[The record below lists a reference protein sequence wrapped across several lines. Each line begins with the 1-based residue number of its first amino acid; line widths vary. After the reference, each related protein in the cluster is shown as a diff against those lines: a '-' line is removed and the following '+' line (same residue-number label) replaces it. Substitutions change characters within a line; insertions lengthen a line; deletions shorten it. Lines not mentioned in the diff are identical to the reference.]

1 MSPRLRDLLTIL
13 AIVLLAAA
21 VYSPTFY
28 NRFVYDD
35 AVTVEENLF
44 IRDWRNAPRIFTAD
58 YYVRAEEY
66 SFRPLVTLTYFWDY
80 AFWSI
85 NPWGYHLTDLLLHA
99 AAAVTAWLI
108 ALRLFRRRLPATAAA
123 LLFAVHP
130 ALTEAV
136 AGISFRE
143 DPLCALFCFLSL
155 LFYLRAGDEQLCQRS
170 EPTSS
175 WLAKASQGRSGQ
187 SLARDSE
194 QRTVPQAKR
203 HCIFLAASLLFF
215 VAALLAKEMAAAF
228 PLALLAFEFIRGRR
242 RRFPVLRLLPF
253 FIAAALYAFLRFQIL
268 YQQGTLPTAPD
279 FGDPFARIVLAA
291 KSLGFY
297 IRLAFFPL
305 NLSVEYPDPF
315 AGLIWSGRL
324 LLPALLALAFFLQAL
339 TGERSGKEAKFGAA
353 FFLLSLL
360 PVINL
365 VPSSRLG
372 AERFFY
378 LPAFGFCLWSAG
390 VLFPREGDRKQGTII
405 FLIAVLAIFSLQT
418 LKRNREWENNLILF
432 GRAAA
437 VSPDSS
443 KARHG
448 LGNEY
453 FRLRR
458 LPEAERELLAAIAIF
473 PREPLYHNS
482 LGVVYGEMGE
492 YEKSLAS
499 FQSSARLNPGD
510 PLVLMNLSTL
520 YLRLGEA
527 GKAIET
533 IEKFIAERPF
543 DAKGYLNLGEIYI
556 NQKDYPRA
564 IEAYEQ
570 ALKRDPYSPLAL
582 GSLGYCYYQTQDYL
596 SARRAWESALRL
608 EPGNIDIRRN
618 LETLRRQGF

>member
-1 MSPRLRDLLTIL
+1 MRTDRNAPVILLIL
-13 AIVLLAAA
+13 LLAAI
-21 VYSPTFY
+21 VYSPSFT

-44 IRDWRNAPRIFTAD
+44 IRNWGNARSIFTAD

-80 AFWSI
+80 SFWGI

-99 AAAVTAWLI
+99 FSAAVVYLL
-108 ALRLFRRRLPATAAA
+108 ALRLLRRRLPAAAAA

-155 LFYLRAGDEQLCQRS
+155 LCYLRAGDCPPPKRRD
-170 EPTSS
+170 P
-175 WLAKASQGRSGQ
+175 ASPSPAGAGEGRFYKSFARGSGGTAVRQ
-187 SLARDSE
+187 TPRFKQWRYPGAG
-194 QRTVPQAKR
+194 
-203 HCIFLAASLLFF
+203 AAPLLS
-215 VAALLAKEMAAAF
+215 KEMAVAL
-228 PLALLAFEFIRGRR
+228 PLVLLAYELIRRPR
-242 RRFPVLRLLPF
+242 RRFLLRLLPF
-253 FIAAALYAFLRFQIL
+253 FLAAGLYAVLRFQIL
-268 YQQGTLPTAPD
+268 FQQGTLPTAPE
-279 FGDPFARIVLAA
+279 FGDPLARIVLAL
-291 KSLGFY
+291 KSFGLY
-297 IRLAFFPL
+297 LRLAFFPL
-305 NLSVEYPDPF
+305 RLTVEYPDPF
-315 AGLIWSGRL
+315 PGLVWSGRL
-324 LLPALLALAFFLQAL
+324 VLPALLALAFFLRTL
-339 TGERSGKEAKFGAA
+339 TGGGREARFGSA

-360 PVINL
+360 PVLNL

-378 LPAFGFCLWSAG
+378 LPAFGFCLWSAA
-390 VLFPREGDRKQGTII
+390 VLFPPGGRAAGVRVAALG
-405 FLIAVLAIFSLQT
+405 AVLVLFSLEAAS
-418 LKRNREWENNLILF
+418 RNREWEDNLTLF
-432 GRAAA
+432 ERAAA

-458 LPEAERELLAAIAIF
+458 LPEAERELAAAIALF

-492 YEKSLAS
+492 YEKSLKS
-499 FQSSARLNPGD
+499 FQASARLNPGD

-520 YLRLGEA
+520 YLRLGKPEA
-527 GKAIET
+527 AVEAIER
-533 IEKFIAERPF
+533 FIAARPY

-556 NQKDYPRA
+556 SQEDYPRA
-564 IEAYEQ
+564 IAAYREAL
-570 ALKRDPYSPLAL
+570 ARDRFSAL
-582 GSLGYCYYQTQDYL
+582 GWSSLGYCHYRMKDYP
-596 SARRAWESALRL
+596 SARQAWETARRL
-608 EPGNIDIRRN
+608 DPGNLDIRRN
-618 LETLRRQGF
+618 LDALRRQGF